1 MPGRLWAGR
10 KFARSVSTRA
20 AGPREPAG
28 ADRDR
33 LCNAFHAAALLRE
46 RYDVTTVKS
55 WFKGMNPALD
65 DDARAK
71 VLREPDPLAV
81 PGT

>member
-1 MPGRLWAGR
+1 
-10 KFARSVSTRA
+10 
-20 AGPREPAG
+20 
-28 ADRDR
+28 